1 MTNPYTAENE
11 IYSVLPGGI
20 RVKGLVFTHK
30 IYLIV
35 LFYFI
40 FHADKRVLFLVQA
53 TARNGT
59 VTLRFKHFY
68 LISETWPLEDHARFP
83 FPHTLF
89 GVLCWPAPLLTSI
102 CIYSWLTSVY

>member
-20 RVKGLVFTHK
+20 RVKSLVFTHK

-59 VTLRFKHFY
+59 VTLIFFF
-68 LISETWPLEDHARFP
+68 L
-83 FPHTLF
+83 
-89 GVLCWPAPLLTSI
+89 
-102 CIYSWLTSVY
+102 

>member
-40 FHADKRVLFLVQA
+40 FHADNRVLFLVQA

-59 VTLRFKHFY
+59 VTLRFFFFC
-68 LISETWPLEDHARFP
+68 SEFC
-83 FPHTLF
+83 HTLIPDCF
-89 GVLCWPAPLLTSI
+89 SLLYPYI
-102 CIYSWLTSVY
+102 CF